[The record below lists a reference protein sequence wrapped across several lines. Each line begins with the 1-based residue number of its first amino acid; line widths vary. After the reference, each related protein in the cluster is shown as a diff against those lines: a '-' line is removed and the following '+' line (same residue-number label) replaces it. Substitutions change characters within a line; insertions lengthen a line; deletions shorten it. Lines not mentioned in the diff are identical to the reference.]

1 MAGGMILTLW
11 VAALLAAP
19 KPALVPG
26 PGIWQLGLELRSQP
40 QRISI
45 LLPGD
50 CQPRSYWYLLY
61 TVTNNTSHD
70 VEFYPEVQLLTDTLK
85 TYYSGATV
93 RRLVFEEIRKRYA
106 TNLPLLEPENNL
118 VGRMLQGEDNA
129 RDSVA
134 IFEDFDPNATSVKIF
149 FAGLSNETATIDIP
163 GVKDPSIQPVF
174 ARGFDEAGSPKKAL
188 LRKTLM
194 LKYQVMGDKYNLDK
208 RVLLYRGREWIMR

>member
-1 MAGGMILTLW
+1 MVLLAAGATLSLYA
-11 VAALLAAP
+11 AALLAAP

-26 PGIWQLGLELRSQP
+26 PGIWQLELELRSQP

-50 CQPRSYWYLLY
+50 TQPRSYWYLLY
-61 TVTNNTSHD
+61 TVTNNTGKD
-70 VEFYPEVQLLTDTLK
+70 VEFYSEVQLLTDTLK
-85 TYYSGATV
+85 TYYSGAAV
-93 RRLVFEEIRKRYA
+93 RRPVLEEIRKRYA
-106 TNLPLLEPENNL
+106 INLPFLEPENNL
-118 VGRMLQGEDNA
+118 VGRLLQGEDNA
-129 RDSVA
+129 RDSAA

-163 GVKDPSIQPVF
+163 GGMDPNTHQ
-174 ARGFDEAGSPKKAL
+174 PKKAL